1 MRRAIIFILVF
12 LFLGAITGGLAW
24 FQFAF
29 KPVMLHNIISKMV
42 PPPSAVAVEVAKS
55 ENWSQALQAV
65 GSFSPVQGINV
76 APQVGGIVKS
86 LEIQSGAEVKKG
98 TVLLKLDDSV
108 EQADLKS
115 NLATLT
121 NDELSLTRQ
130 QQLMKTGTGT
140 KVNLDAAVAAR
151 DSAAASVQRV
161 RATIDEKTIV
171 APFDGRLGLRR
182 VDIGQYVSPGLSLVT
197 LTRLDPLF
205 VDFPVPEQNVG
216 EVSKGQKVEI
226 KVDAFPDKTFEGTVE
241 SIDPRVDNATRAVT
255 LRASVPNPDHKL
267 LPGMFANVALDI
279 GKPIDVVTVPRT
291 AVTFSLYG
299 DSVYLVVPVPA
310 KPGEAAAATPSQDL
324 TTERRFVRT
333 GAIKGDRIAIAEGIK
348 AGDRVITEGQIKIQP
363 GAKVVVTTKGTL
375 KTPAQLPEQ

>member
-12 LFLGAITGGLAW
+12 LFLGAISGGLAW

-42 PPPSAVAVEVAKS
+42 PPPSAVAVEIAKT

-76 APQVGGIVKS
+76 AAQVGGIVKT
-86 LEIQSGAEVKKG
+86 LQIHSGAEVKKG
-98 TVLLKLDDSV
+98 TPLLQLDDSV

-121 NDELSLTRQ
+121 NNELSLSRQ
-130 QQLMKTGTGT
+130 QQLMKTGNGT

-151 DSAAASVQRV
+151 DSAAAAVQRV
-161 RATIDEKTIV
+161 RATIDEKAIV

-197 LTRLDPLF
+197 LTHLDPLF

-216 EVSKGQKVEI
+216 EVSKGQKVTI
-226 KVDAFPDKTFEGTVE
+226 KVDAYADKTFEGTVE
-241 SIDPRVDNATRAVT
+241 SIDTRVDNATRAVT
-255 LRASVPNPDHKL
+255 LRASVPNPDRKL

-279 GKPIDVVTVPRT
+279 GKPQDVVTVPRT

-299 DSVYLVVPVPA
+299 DSVFLVVPVPA

-333 GAIKGDRIAIAEGIK
+333 GEIKGDRIAIVEGIK

-363 GAKVVVTTKGTL
+363 GAKVVVTTEGVL
-375 KTPAQLPEQ
+375 KPPAQLPEQ